1 MNIREGTDL
10 GAGHV
15 ELRVPMEFLRN
26 DICLVISYVDC
37 I

>member
-10 GAGHV
+10 QGGHI

-26 DICLVISYVDC
+26 DIRLVISYVDC
-37 I
+37 L